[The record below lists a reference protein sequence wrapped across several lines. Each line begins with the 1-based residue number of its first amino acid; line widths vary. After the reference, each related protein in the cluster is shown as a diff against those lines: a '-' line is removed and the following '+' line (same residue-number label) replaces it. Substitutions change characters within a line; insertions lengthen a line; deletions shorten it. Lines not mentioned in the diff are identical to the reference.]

1 MAIGIA
7 TINSACSAIIH
18 LCHPS
23 TDGQGRSTIDLT
35 RCFGL
40 TYDSSM
46 AWIGCAEASYL
57 LSTGK
62 LRTGMNLFG
71 RHGILLAL
79 RLERARTHAP
89 CPSHKANTIRHTT
102 RPKVRIVNSQIFSH
116 HTNTANE
123 AAAGLRYL
131 CVYLTGFQEERPRKG
146 RECCTSS

>member
-23 TDGQGRSTIDLT
+23 TDGQGRSMIDLT

-71 RHGILLAL
+71 RHGILLGSDSSEPEHTLPAL
-79 RLERARTHAP
+79 A
-89 CPSHKANTIRHTT
+89 T
-102 RPKVRIVNSQIFSH
+102 RQTR
-116 HTNTANE
+116 
-123 AAAGLRYL
+123 
-131 CVYLTGFQEERPRKG
+131 
-146 RECCTSS
+146 